1 MTEGAITAVDAW
13 RTRLAASRAALL
25 RALEGVTERDF
36 AAAFDG
42 DRSLVHVLAELAVAE
57 RMAVARARGDE
68 REARVPDR
76 PLAPQVIHDLAGARY
91 TTERLLADAAA
102 AGEASDRLAALVD
115 GIVDREQAVAAR
127 LAARARE

>member
-1 MTEGAITAVDAW
+1 MTEGAITDLDAW

-68 REARVPDR
+68 HEARVPDR

-91 TTERLLADAAA
+91 QTERLIADAAA
-102 AGEASDRLAALVD
+102 AGEAPDRLAALVD

-127 LAARARE
+127 LAARPRE

>member
-13 RTRLAASRAALL
+13 RMRLAASRAALL

-91 TTERLLADAAA
+91 QTERLIADAAA

-127 LAARARE
+127 LAARPRE